1 MHPVLTIAI
10 AALVAGCALSQDTE
24 GQIVELTDRTVKIRG
39 AYDMSVP
46 GKPATPTAAMISQAR
61 AVCPGA
67 KYLTALPDTG
77 NNYTFD
83 YLFQCR

>member
-1 MHPVLTIAI
+1 MRHIFTVAVLTLA
-10 AALVAGCALSQDTE
+10 AGCAISQDTQ

-46 GKPATPTAAMISQAR
+46 GKPAAPTTAMIAQAR
-61 AVCPGA
+61 AVCPNA